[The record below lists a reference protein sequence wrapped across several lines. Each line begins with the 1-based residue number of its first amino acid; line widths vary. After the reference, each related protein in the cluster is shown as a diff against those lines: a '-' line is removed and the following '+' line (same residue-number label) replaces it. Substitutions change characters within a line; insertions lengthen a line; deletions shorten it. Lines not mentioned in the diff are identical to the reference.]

1 MFRCEFC
8 SYTTKR
14 KYDLDKHFLTKK
26 HIINFTRANPNRN
39 TYNNMKSNIDDPK
52 KTQSDPKKTR
62 YRPKM
67 TRKNNNILQKNQN
80 ILKINENNQINQ
92 NNVVTD
98 KKIKDKFYCD
108 YCGNLFSTKAHKRRH
123 ELHRCKV
130 IKKQLCNKESELMEI
145 KKKLF
150 EKEKEMLN
158 KEKEVNDILES
169 REKYKK
175 EVIDL
180 KNMVY
185 NNQRE
190 FIEYAKEQSKPKN
203 VSNVFYIQNNFK
215 GAQTMDNVLK
225 NWNITYPQ
233 WVRAALKG
241 YVAGYTELIEDQFIN
256 NHEFEERPMH
266 CLDPSRGIFMF
277 NDTEMGWM
285 KNGQVDINSVIINVD
300 SKFNEF
306 SRDYQE
312 DVPKNTE
319 LRNIKEKAKEE
330 DPLIYYTN
338 IDKFNSFIP
347 PKYVREEGKESEYEK
362 SKKKIIKNL
371 SVKCAFNKP
380 TDLNVIENKAID
392 LNNMVIQSDNIPSQE
407 L

>member
-1 MFRCEFC
+1 MQ
-8 SYTTKR
+8 T
-14 KYDLDKHFLTKK
+14 
-26 HIINFTRANPNRN
+26 
-39 TYNNMKSNIDDPK
+39 
-52 KTQSDPKKTR
+52 
-62 YRPKM
+62 
-67 TRKNNNILQKNQN
+67 
-80 ILKINENNQINQ
+80 
-92 NNVVTD
+92 
-98 KKIKDKFYCD
+98 
-108 YCGNLFSTKAHKRRH
+108 
-123 ELHRCKV
+123 
-130 IKKQLCNKESELMEI
+130 
-145 KKKLF
+145 
-150 EKEKEMLN
+150 

-180 KNMVY
+180 KKMVY

-190 FIEYAKEQSKPKN
+190 FIEYAKEQNKPKN

-215 GAQTMDNVLK
+215 EAQTMDNVLK

-233 WVRAALKG
+233 WVRAAFKG
-241 YVAGYTELIEDQFIN
+241 YVAGCTELIEDQFIN

-285 KNGQVDINSVIINVD
+285 KNGQVDINSVITNVD

-312 DVPKNTE
+312 DIPKNIE
-319 LRNIKEKAKEE
+319 LRNIKEKVKEE
-330 DPLIYYTN
+330 DPLVYYTT

-347 PKYVREEGKESEYEK
+347 PKYSKEEGKESEYEK

-380 TDLNVIENKAID
+380 GGLKIIENNATGLDNI
-392 LNNMVIQSDNIPSQE
+392 VIQPDNIPSQE